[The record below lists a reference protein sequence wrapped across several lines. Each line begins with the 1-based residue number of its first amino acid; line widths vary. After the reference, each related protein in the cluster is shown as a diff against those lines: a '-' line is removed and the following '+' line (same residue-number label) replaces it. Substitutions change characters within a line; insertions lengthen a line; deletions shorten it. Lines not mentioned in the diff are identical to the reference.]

1 MKPTEDEKSGLKVIF
16 TFRKSVL
23 LIILLQQVSPTHKDD
38 EISENKSSPLKMK
51 EQISENL
58 KDEKEKISTKPSP
71 TIREKLDERRRILD
85 EYISISQDAK
95 AEEKNINIKRREEN
109 KASLTLS
116 NGRKVFTSEKRI
128 EGKENIPRPRSRNI
142 EKVR

>member
-1 MKPTEDEKSGLKVIF
+1 MKPSEDEKSGLKVIF

-58 KDEKEKISTKPSP
+58 KDEKEKISPN
-71 TIREKLDERRRILD
+71 IREKLDERRRILD

-95 AEEKNINIKRREEN
+95 AEEKNINIKREEN

-128 EGKENIPRPRSRNI
+128 EEKENIPRPRSRNI

>member
-1 MKPTEDEKSGLKVIF
+1 MKPSEDEKSGLKVIF

-58 KDEKEKISTKPSP
+58 KDEKEKISPN
-71 TIREKLDERRRILD
+71 IREKLDERRRILD

>member
-1 MKPTEDEKSGLKVIF
+1 
-16 TFRKSVL
+16 
-23 LIILLQQVSPTHKDD
+23 
-38 EISENKSSPLKMK
+38 MK

-58 KDEKEKISTKPSP
+58 KDEKEKISPN
-71 TIREKLDERRRILD
+71 IREKLDERRRILD

-128 EGKENIPRPRSRNI
+128 EEKENIPRPRSRNI

>member
-1 MKPTEDEKSGLKVIF
+1 
-16 TFRKSVL
+16 
-23 LIILLQQVSPTHKDD
+23 
-38 EISENKSSPLKMK
+38 MK

-58 KDEKEKISTKPSP
+58 KDEKEKISPN
-71 TIREKLDERRRILD
+71 IREKLDERRRILD

>member
-1 MKPTEDEKSGLKVIF
+1 MKPSEDEKSGLKVIF

-23 LIILLQQVSPTHKDD
+23 LFILHQQVSPTHKDD

-58 KDEKEKISTKPSP
+58 KDEKEKISPN
-71 TIREKLDERRRILD
+71 IREKLDERRRILD

-95 AEEKNINIKRREEN
+95 AEKKKINIKKEEN